1 MRKLSLKVIKPV
13 VSGILIDPRTIV
25 VPGADAPGVVR
36 LLTVE
41 PTEEQRYS
49 HALRLLHAAGSE
61 RK

>member
-1 MRKLSLKVIKPV
+1 VRKLPPKLIKPV
-13 VSGILIDPRTIV
+13 VAGILIDPSTIA
-25 VPGADAPGVVR
+25 VPDTDAPGVVR

-49 HALRLLHAAGSE
+49 HALRLLQAARAE